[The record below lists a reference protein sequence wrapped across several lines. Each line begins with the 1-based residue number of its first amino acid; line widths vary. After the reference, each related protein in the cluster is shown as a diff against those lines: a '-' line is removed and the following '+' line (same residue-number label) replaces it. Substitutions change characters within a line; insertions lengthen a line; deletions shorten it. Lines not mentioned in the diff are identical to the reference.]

1 MALKKSKSSKQ
12 LPSTVCIEVPVERIV
27 EREIIENVEVEVERE
42 VIEEQP
48 QIVRKI
54 VEVPKEVKKI
64 ITVPKIMIRPK
75 TPPKEIVVE
84 VVQIKEVLVE
94 VTEPINTHL
103 AEQLKAITCRE

>member
-1 MALKKSKSSKQ
+1 MSATHTHEHP
-12 LPSTVCIEVPVERIV
+12 PSTP
-27 EREIIENVEVEVERE
+27 NPATG
-42 VIEEQP
+42 VILTETAA
-48 QIVRKI
+48 
-54 VEVPKEVKKI
+54 KEVKKI

-103 AEQLKAITCRE
+103 AEQLKAITWQ